1 MKSPSQHAHA
11 GCPLFESP
19 AGVCSLSP
27 HPLPF
32 AIPCESSKHFY
43 AFPLPLSG
51 PERCAWVEAA
61 ALFPCSFLTSAS
73 CSLLPVIMRS
83 SRSAG
88 ISSPGSPAGPAALRA
103 RLGSAPRAGEL
114 ITAALQS
121 RLREQ
126 TAATSR
132 APASRSRRLAEG
144 DPPAGGNWPSGGKRE
159 VVWGVFLWRGI
170 AAGWSWQGKVERV
183 HLLRV
188 APEPSEPAG
197 WVALGWGVGEG
208 HRWSLAFK
216 QGSVRFQV
224 CCERQPRQQ
233 RSLVG
238 QVYAARTRTA
248 KNTLWG
254 FAG

>member
-32 AIPCESSKHFY
+32 AILCESSKHFY
-43 AFPLPLSG
+43 AFLLPLSG
-51 PERCAWVEAA
+51 PKRCAWVEAA

-73 CSLLPVIMRS
+73 CSLLPAILRR

-88 ISSPGSPAGPAALRA
+88 ISSPGSPGCCE
-103 RLGSAPRAGEL
+103 LGWAGEL
-114 ITAALQS
+114 ITAGLQS
-121 RLREQ
+121 RLGQQPWE
-126 TAATSR
+126 TAAASR
-132 APASRSRRLAEG
+132 APASYSRSLAEG
-144 DPPAGGNWPSGGKRE
+144 DPSAGGNRPRWGERGGGLGSFLIQGGCCWME
-159 VVWGVFLWRGI
+159 VAGTGGPCSWWI
-170 AAGWSWQGKVERV
+170 AASGFRAVKAR
-183 HLLRV
+183 R
-188 APEPSEPAG
+188 
-197 WVALGWGVGEG
+197 LGCAQGVGEG

-233 RSLVG
+233 RSPLG

-248 KNTLWG
+248 KANTLG
-254 FAG
+254 VCRLKH